1 MDRFSWILA
10 IGDELLSGHTVDT
23 NSNWL
28 AQRLRQT
35 PYPVRRMVVVGD
47 LEDDIVAAVAEAS
60 AGQAARVFCCG
71 GLGPT
76 PDDRTVA
83 ALGLALEVPLQVD
96 RQTLDLIRARTE
108 RRFQEGRLPS
118 PEPNEGNRKMAL
130 VPAGAVVL
138 RNPVGSAPP
147 LAIPLPSTAE
157 PRWLLVLPGVP
168 RELMATVEEEI
179 IPVFCA
185 GESAAVYSEQRFTGI
200 PESQFFPLLTQLAL
214 EHPQVRFGSYP
225 QAQPGDVVIRACAPG
240 KAELKVAMRKLRER
254 SPRPLLAS

>member
-1 MDRFSWILA
+1 MDGSSWILA

-35 PYPVRRMVVVGD
+35 PYPVRRMVVLGD
-47 LEDDIVAAVAEAS
+47 LEDDIVEAVAAAS
-60 AGQAARVFCCG
+60 AGGASRVFCCG

-83 ALGLALEVPLQVD
+83 ALARAFEVPLQED
-96 RQTLDLIRARTE
+96 QQTLERIRHRTARLFE
-108 RRFQEGRLPS
+108 EGRLCS
-118 PEPNEGNRKMAL
+118 PEPNPGNRKMAL

-138 RNPVGSAPP
+138 RNPAGSAPP

-157 PRWLLVLPGVP
+157 PRWLLVVPGVP

-185 GESAAVYSEQRFTGI
+185 GDSALVYGEHSFTGI
-200 PESQFFPLLTQLAL
+200 AESQFFPLLTQLAL
-214 EHPQVRFGSYP
+214 EHPRVRFGSYP
-225 QAQPGDVVIRACAPG
+225 QARPGDVVIRACAPG
-240 KAELKVAMRKLRER
+240 GAELEEAMRELRER
-254 SPRPLLAS
+254 APGPLLAS